1 MGKKDQYHTN
11 IWHAIVAM
19 YYRIMK
25 QFPFVKTR
33 YWIMDTFSASFM
45 GDNYIDLIYCEPFVD
60 KNQRHVEDRH
70 LLTPNSWKKFHV
82 SVAPLL
88 QVGNLRIYY
97 HGALM
102 KCSSLKW
109 VAVCWIK

>member
-1 MGKKDQYHTN
+1 MGNKDQYHTN

-45 GDNYIDLIYCEPFVD
+45 EDNYIDLIYCEPFVD
-60 KNQRHVEDRH
+60 KINDMWRTAMYSPQTVERSF
-70 LLTPNSWKKFHV
+70 TS
-82 SVAPLL
+82 
-88 QVGNLRIYY
+88 Q
-97 HGALM
+97 
-102 KCSSLKW
+102 
-109 VAVCWIK
+109 